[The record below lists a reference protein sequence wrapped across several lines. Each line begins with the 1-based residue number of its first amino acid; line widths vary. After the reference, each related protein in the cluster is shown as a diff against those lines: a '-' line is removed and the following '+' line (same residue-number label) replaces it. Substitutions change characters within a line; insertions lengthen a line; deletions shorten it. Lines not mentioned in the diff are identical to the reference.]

1 MEIQARS
8 VKILGMEVVLV
19 PDNRLRMKTKPVKKI
34 TPALMQTLKKMVDL
48 TKSFQD
54 PEGVGLAST
63 QIGENEQ
70 YFVAKLSKNGGFK
83 KFINPKI
90 LKFSTKTKV
99 YLEGCLSLPLYWG
112 EVSRSLSVTLSY
124 IDEGGNKRQ
133 ENFRSLLAW
142 IIQHECDHLEGK
154 LFVDR
159 VLEQKGRLFKV
170 VGRDPTGAEK
180 FAEIKL
186 D

>member
-1 MEIQARS
+1 MEIQAQS
-8 VKILGMEVVLV
+8 DKLLGMEVVLV

-34 TPALMQTLKKMVDL
+34 TPALLQTLKRMVDL
-48 TKSFQD
+48 TKTFND

-70 YFVAKLSKNGGFK
+70 YFVAKLSENGDFK

-90 LKFSTKTKV
+90 LKFSTKTKT
-99 YLEGCLSLPLYWG
+99 YLEGCLSLPSYWG
-112 EVSRSLSVTLSY
+112 EVERSLSVTISY
-124 IDEGGNKRQ
+124 MDEQGNKRE
-133 ENFRSLLAW
+133 ENFRGLVAW

-170 VGRDPTGAEK
+170 IGKDPTGAEK
-180 FAEIKL
+180 FQEIQL
-186 D
+186 